1 MEENYSVYIIET
13 TCGKLYTGVSTD
25 PVRRFDEHL
34 SGNKGA
40 KFFRSAT
47 PKEIVYLESGLDR
60 SSALKREI
68 EIKKM
73 TKKQKLT
80 LLNLYNTTR

>member
-1 MEENYSVYIIET
+1 MDLNYSVYIIET
-13 TCGKLYTGVSTD
+13 VCGKLYTGVSTD
-25 PVRRFDEHL
+25 PLRRFEEHR

-60 SSALKREI
+60 SKALKREI

-80 LLNLYNTTR
+80 LVREHNTQA

>member
-1 MEENYSVYIIET
+1 MEENYSVYMIET
-13 TCGKLYTGVSTD
+13 VCGKLYTGVSTD
-25 PVRRFDEHL
+25 PLRRFEEHL

-60 SSALKREI
+60 SKALKREI

-73 TKKQKLT
+73 TKKQKLI
-80 LLNLYNTTR
+80 LIKDHNTQA